1 MRPKPSLSQVCALL
15 GSALALACGAAD
27 ENQDA
32 AGASEL
38 LERVRADDYSSWSR
52 PPGFEQRTPAQRAHG
67 QLVDLFVNDSVAAV
81 LAAAEPVPA
90 LPTGSLIVKDAY
102 KDDQLHAIAIMEKRS
117 DGWYWAEYD
126 AAGTVTS
133 SGHPEGCQQC
143 HRASKDYVRSFAV
156 P

>member
-52 PPGFEQRTPAQRAHG
+52 PPGFEQRTPAQRALQNWLLTEMVH
-67 QLVDLFVNDSVAAV
+67 QLGGASAQPWNAQTTIKPS
-81 LAAAEPVPA
+81 
-90 LPTGSLIVKDAY
+90 
-102 KDDQLHAIAIMEKRS
+102 
-117 DGWYWAEYD
+117 
-126 AAGTVTS
+126 TS
-133 SGHPEGCQQC
+133 QVG
-143 HRASKDYVRSFAV
+143 
-156 P
+156 